1 MFVGHYGPALAGPRF
16 VKTVPVWAMCIA
28 VQFLDYLWG
37 VFVYFG
43 IENVR
48 IEPGFTAVSPLDLYD
63 MPWTHSL
70 LMAVVWSV
78 VLGFIWSLFARTQK
92 RAGAIIIGLG
102 VFSHWLLDLLVHVPD
117 LALWPGGPKVGFGLW
132 NNEPVAL
139 TLEFGVLAVGLLLYI
154 SATRA
159 KGAFG
164 KIGPWIFG
172 ALLVGLYSISF
183 FAPPPET
190 AQQFGPMAI
199 GLYTLVAVLAW
210 LFCDRVRE
218 AK

>member
-1 MFVGHYGPALAGPRF
+1 MFVGHYAPALAGPKF
-16 VKTVPVWAMCIA
+16 VKTVPVWVLCVA

-48 IEPGFTAVSPLDLYD
+48 IEPGFTEVSPLDLYD
-63 MPWTHSL
+63 IPWTHSL
-70 LMAVVWSV
+70 LMAIVWSV
-78 VLGFIWSLFARTQK
+78 ALGGLWSLIARSQK
-92 RAGAIIIGLG
+92 RAGAIIVGLA
-102 VFSHWLLDLLVHVPD
+102 VFSHWLTDLLVHVPD
-117 LALWPGGPKVGFGLW
+117 LALWPGGPKVGLGLW
-132 NNEPVAL
+132 NNAPVAV
-139 TLEFGVLAVGLLLYI
+139 TLEFGILLAGLFIYL

-159 KGAFG
+159 KGGFG

-172 ALLVGLYSISF
+172 ALLIGLHSVSF

-199 GLYTLVAVLAW
+199 FLYTLVAFLAW
-210 LFCDRVRE
+210 LLCDRVRE
-218 AK
+218 AR